1 MAVESFDAT
10 TLASREAASLSHT
23 KVGQLVL
30 SRSDATLQNARN
42 NPLAVAARH
51 GVICISDG
59 DGKCSCCVRQ
69 LVHPQTYLQFG
80 SACEVLNDS
89 TFTALLLQVCMSVQP
104 RV

>member
-23 KVGQLVL
+23 KLGQLVL

-59 DGKCSCCVRQ
+59 DGKWSCCVSQ
-69 LVHPQTYLQFG
+69 LVHPQTYSFG
-80 SACEVLNDS
+80 FACEVLNDS

-104 RV
+104 RM